1 MLNQPRLLLLD
12 EPTASLDPAMAKDLR
27 HKIRASAAAIHS
39 GVLEL
44 TPAQARDLLGAGGRA
59 LIIHGIELAGRKIE
73 PERLETLYAAFLAH
87 YAENHS
93 ARSHLFEG
101 VVAALYRLEA
111 EGFDLAVCT
120 NKLEHLA
127 VAVLKALGVLER
139 FRVVCGQD
147 TFTIGGRP
155 IAKPDP
161 RALLF
166 TIVAAGG
173 DPSRAIMV
181 GDSKTDIDTAR
192 AASVPVVAVD
202 FGYTT
207 VPVLAL
213 RPDRVISHFDE
224 LWPAIAGLTRQTA

>member
-1 MLNQPRLLLLD
+1 MTRPPRPLAVFDLDGTLADTAGDLIVALNAALAIEGVP
-12 EPTASLDPAMAKDLR
+12 PIDPEA
-27 HKIRASAAAIHS
+27 
-39 GVLEL
+39 
-44 TPAQARDLLGAGGRA
+44 ARDLLGAGGRA
-59 LIIHGIELAGRKIE
+59 LIICGLELAGRSVD
-73 PERLETLYAAFLAH
+73 PSRLEELYAGFIAH

-93 ARSHLFEG
+93 AESQLFAG
-101 VVAALYRLEA
+101 VTGALDRLEA

-120 NKLEHLA
+120 NKLEYLA
-127 VAVLKALGVLER
+127 VAVLKALGVHDR
-139 FRVVCGQD
+139 FRVICGQD
-147 TFTIGGRP
+147 TFTVGGR
-155 IAKPDP
+155 AVSKPDP

-181 GDSKTDIDTAR
+181 GDSKTDVDTAR
-192 AASVPVVAVD
+192 AAGVPVIAVD

-224 LWPAIAGLTRQTA
+224 LWPAVAELTRQTA